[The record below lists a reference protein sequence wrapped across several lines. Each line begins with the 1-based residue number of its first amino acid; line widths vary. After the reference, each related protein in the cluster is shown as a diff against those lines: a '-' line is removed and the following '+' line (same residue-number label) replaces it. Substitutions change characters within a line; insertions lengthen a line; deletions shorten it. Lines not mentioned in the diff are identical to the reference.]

1 MTNQIYIDIYQM
13 AFFGSPV
20 GRVGFQVSDDAST
33 EVLDVYDE
41 WPTVEAFLEAF
52 PSEDHLLDFVMN
64 ETLYA
69 KMARSGVP
77 INLRGREVWSL
88 KHEK

>member
-1 MTNQIYIDIYQM
+1 MKNQIYVDIYQM
-13 AFFGSPV
+13 TFFGSPV

-41 WPTVEAFLEAF
+41 WPTIEAFLGAF
-52 PSEDHLLDFVMN
+52 PSGEHLLDFVMN

-77 INLRGREVWSL
+77 INLRGREIWGL
-88 KHEK
+88 KK